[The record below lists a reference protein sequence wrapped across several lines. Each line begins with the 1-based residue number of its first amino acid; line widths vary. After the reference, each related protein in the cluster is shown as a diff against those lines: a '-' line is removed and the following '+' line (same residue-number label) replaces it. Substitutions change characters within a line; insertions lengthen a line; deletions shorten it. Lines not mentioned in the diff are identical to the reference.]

1 MNDELKNKL
10 FNLEKEKQEIKK
22 QIEINNEKERIN
34 DIKINGL
41 TKLKSLIDLSDDYI
55 KNSGKKTKY
64 RGVIEKRSMIL
75 DTNPKFKLL
84 YELLLIQ
91 QQQIKELEFKLK
103 ISQGQ

>member
-1 MNDELKNKL
+1 MNYELINKL
-10 FNLEKEKQEIKK
+10 VDIEKEKLEIEK

-34 DIKINGL
+34 DIKSNGL
-41 TKLKSLIDLSDDYI
+41 TKLKSLIDSSDNYI

-64 RGVIEKRSMIL
+64 RGVYEQRTMIF

-103 ISQGQ
+103 NIPRQ

>member
-1 MNDELKNKL
+1 MNDEFKNKL
-10 FNLEKEKQEIKK
+10 FNLEKEKQEIEK

-41 TKLKSLIDLSDDYI
+41 TKLKSLIDSSDNYI

-64 RGVIEKRSMIL
+64 RGVYEQRSMIF

-91 QQQIKELEFKLK
+91 QQEIKELEFKLK
-103 ISQGQ
+103 NIPKQ

>member
-10 FNLEKEKQEIKK
+10 FDIEKEKQKIEK
-22 QIEINNEKERIN
+22 QIEINKGKERIN

-41 TKLKSLIDLSDDYI
+41 TELKSLIDLSDNYL
-55 KNSGKKTKY
+55 KTSVKKTKY
-64 RGVIEKRSMIL
+64 RGVSEQRCMIFE
-75 DTNPKFKLL
+75 TNPKFKLL

-103 ISQGQ
+103 NIQPQ